1 MEKKDEMLQ
10 DLEKDLKKVLNN
22 RANNTNEPEEVNS
35 KSKLAWV
42 GAIVAGLALFGL
54 GGWLGHN
61 YWPQPEQPDT
71 TTPQGIT
78 TTQDGK
84 TVNLNCIKL
93 PLLDKGNTQIVK
105 IDSLRQL
112 ACSDAIWVDINGKQ
126 YEIGESDSTKSYK
139 EISSVW
145 GANAQSDIVTLTAY
159 LRDSTPK
166 NIVDSVVVKAA
177 GESLLQGILERPE
190 RQDLLVEGIT
200 LSANGVEIPIEIPN
214 VSSYKDEA
222 TRSLRHAKYYFWVVS
237 QVIDQVNGTQIDVNK
252 IRF

>member
-1 MEKKDEMLQ
+1 MLQ
-10 DLEKDLKKVLNN
+10 DLEKDLKKVLKKNN
-22 RANNTNEPEEVNS
+22 ANNTGDSEEENG
-35 KSKLAWV
+35 KSKLGWIGV
-42 GAIVAGLALFGL
+42 IVAGLALLGL

-61 YWPQPEQPDT
+61 YWPQSEEESKQPQT
-71 TTPQGIT
+71 AQGIT
-78 TTQDGK
+78 TTQNGK

-159 LRDSTPK
+159 LRDSNPK
-166 NIVDSVVVKAA
+166 NIVDSIVVKAA
-177 GESLLQGILERPE
+177 GESLLQGILEKPE

-200 LSANGVEIPIEIPN
+200 LSANGVDLPIEIPN
-214 VSSYKDEA
+214 QSSYKDEA
-222 TRSLRHAKYYFWVVS
+222 TRSLRHAKYYFWVVN
-237 QVIDQVNGTQIDVNK
+237 QVIEQASGTQIDVNK